1 MINKV
6 ITKYKNAFENLKV
19 SNIDTLLDLVDEN
32 VIFEDPFNKTVGKK
46 KLKKLFLDMFK
57 KLKKPKFETLETYY
71 KKNNAIIKWKFSCIL
86 FNRKVCFVGLS
97 EVKVEK
103 GKIAKHLD
111 FWDSGR
117 NFYSNIPLIGRI
129 FRKLHNV

>member
-46 KLKKLFLDMFK
+46 KTQK
-57 KLKKPKFETLETYY
+57 T
-71 KKNNAIIKWKFSCIL
+71 FSGH
-86 FNRKVCFVGLS
+86 V
-97 EVKVEK
+97 
-103 GKIAKHLD
+103 
-111 FWDSGR
+111 
-117 NFYSNIPLIGRI
+117 
-129 FRKLHNV
+129 